1 MTIHAT
7 SAGNILI
14 HPPGARYA
22 ERVCLQGAAAPFYS
36 STSAC
41 SQPCDM
47 SVPRLPLL
55 GCALAL
61 QLVTVHSSRTR
72 LSVQDLWEVIHG
84 VVAGDSGAPI
94 LAVQLQPPR
103 DALPE
108 AKGIRGRRACSVHG
122 SAFWGLSATR
132 RLNVEAS

>member
-1 MTIHAT
+1 
-7 SAGNILI
+7 
-14 HPPGARYA
+14 
-22 ERVCLQGAAAPFYS
+22 
-36 STSAC
+36 
-41 SQPCDM
+41 M

-55 GCALAL
+55 GCALTI

-94 LAVQLQPPR
+94 LAVQLQPPK

-108 AKGIRGRRACSVHG
+108 AKGIRGRRGLFSAWNCFLGFERDATPQCRSILACG
-122 SAFWGLSATR
+122 S
-132 RLNVEAS
+132 